1 MKKAYLF
8 LGIVMVTILA
18 MLSSCSVPKDIAYFQ
33 DFNPYGAYEISKMMV
48 EGMKSLSLP
57 IVKYLQSDYHSF
69 SPSNPDDWRTFHW
82 NDAPFVDIVKP
93 DGN

>member
-1 MKKAYLF
+1 
-8 LGIVMVTILA
+8 
-18 MLSSCSVPKDIAYFQ
+18 
-33 DFNPYGAYEISKMMV
+33 MMV

-57 IVKYLQSDYHSF
+57 IVKYIRLDYHSF
-69 SPSNPDDWRTFHW
+69 SPSNPDDWKTFHW